1 MVFYTEGVFKMNVN
15 RLTAHIPY
23 RIRVAN
29 KIIRSHIFTVVQGYR
44 GQLVDYKNTS
54 LFRVIQYYL
63 RKVTLHLQKS
73 EFIKG

>member
-29 KIIRSHIFTVVQGYR
+29 KRIMEKSCIYGST
-44 GQLVDYKNTS
+44 
-54 LFRVIQYYL
+54 RV
-63 RKVTLHLQKS
+63 
-73 EFIKG
+73 